1 MATVTATDMVT
12 IMLINMRKL
21 SKIFIC
27 AFAAASLMSCSK
39 EPSGEPFMLFEI
51 HGKVMDADGNPLE
64 GIHVISG
71 QADIQKT
78 NINGVFTFFGRSVP
92 SEHALLTFEDKD
104 GEINALFE
112 DDLPFDINADIGF
125 ALDDLQFEFPL
136 PESARK
142 MLAELEFATILKK
155 DIFAE
160 SVEDDKIENIAP
172 ELRPEA
178 EIINTNTEMEIENNA
193 QE

>member
-1 MATVTATDMVT
+1 MRTAATITVTATIT

-27 AFAAASLMSCSK
+27 AFAAVSFVSCSK
-39 EPSGEPFMLFEI
+39 EQSGEPFMLFEI

-71 QADIQKT
+71 QADVQKT

-104 GEINALFE
+104 GEEN
-112 DDLPFDINADIGF
+112 GG
-125 ALDDLQFEFPL
+125 EFV
-136 PESARK
+136 
-142 MLAELEFATILKK
+142 KK
-155 DIFAE
+155 
-160 SVEDDKIENIAP
+160 
-172 ELRPEA
+172 
-178 EIINTNTEMEIENNA
+178 TMEIPLVEKTPGSGNFMGTFFAGDVEVVMLNKNMEMNPDSGLIP
-193 QE
+193 QGNRN

>member
-1 MATVTATDMVT
+1 MRTAATITVTATIT

-27 AFAAASLMSCSK
+27 VFAAASLMSCSK

-71 QADIQKT
+71 QADVQKT

-104 GEINALFE
+104 GEEN
-112 DDLPFDINADIGF
+112 GG
-125 ALDDLQFEFPL
+125 EFV
-136 PESARK
+136 
-142 MLAELEFATILKK
+142 KK
-155 DIFAE
+155 
-160 SVEDDKIENIAP
+160 
-172 ELRPEA
+172 
-178 EIINTNTEMEIENNA
+178 TMEIPLVEKTPGSGNFMGTFFAGDVEVVMLNKNMEMNPGSGLIP
-193 QE
+193 QGNRN

>member
-1 MATVTATDMVT
+1 MRTAATITVTATIT
-12 IMLINMRKL
+12 ITLINMRKL

-71 QADIQKT
+71 QADIKKT

-92 SEHALLTFEDKD
+92 SDHVLLTFEDKD
-104 GEINALFE
+104 GDKN
-112 DDLPFDINADIGF
+112 GG
-125 ALDDLQFEFPL
+125 EFV
-136 PESARK
+136 
-142 MLAELEFATILKK
+142 KK
-155 DIFAE
+155 
-160 SVEDDKIENIAP
+160 P
-172 ELRPEA
+172 
-178 EIINTNTEMEIENNA
+178 MEIPLVQKSPGSGNIVGTFFAGDVEVVMVSKNMEMNPDSGLIP
-193 QE
+193 QGNRN

>member
-1 MATVTATDMVT
+1 MRTAATVTATIT

-27 AFAAASLMSCSK
+27 VFAAASLVSCSK

-71 QADIQKT
+71 QADVQKT

-104 GEINALFE
+104 GEEN
-112 DDLPFDINADIGF
+112 GG
-125 ALDDLQFEFPL
+125 EFV
-136 PESARK
+136 
-142 MLAELEFATILKK
+142 KK
-155 DIFAE
+155 
-160 SVEDDKIENIAP
+160 
-172 ELRPEA
+172 
-178 EIINTNTEMEIENNA
+178 TMEIPLVEKTPGSGNIMGTFFAGDVEVVMLNKNMEMNPDSGLIP
-193 QE
+193 QGNRN